1 MNSSSVLKFRRLAER
16 LVGFGWARSF
26 DEIDELDN
34 FCCPRLATCTH
45 GHRDLVADLIP
56 RRDNYGGRSEEFV
69 VLVLGL
75 ATLIYDGTFEVNQH
89 PSDRIGLR
97 FQSFYL
103 RELRL
108 IGVAAKL
115 HLETRGCNVDTAVL
129 QRVVDAQLLT
139 MSLQGQADRFTSQE
153 SFFQIWHRLTVLV
166 LAKVTL
172 AHAQIDARVIG
183 LACQERLSAF
193 DHFVQ

>member
-34 FCCPRLATCTH
+34 FRRPRFATCTY
-45 GHRDLVADLIP
+45 GHRYLVADFIP
-56 RRDNYGGRSEEFV
+56 RRDNYGGRCEEFV

-75 ATLIYDGTFEVNQH
+75 ATLVDDAAFEVNQH

-108 IGVAAKL
+108 
-115 HLETRGCNVDTAVL
+115 
-129 QRVVDAQLLT
+129 
-139 MSLQGQADRFTSQE
+139 
-153 SFFQIWHRLTVLV
+153 
-166 LAKVTL
+166 
-172 AHAQIDARVIG
+172 
-183 LACQERLSAF
+183 
-193 DHFVQ
+193 